1 VALGVT
7 EIGNLLDSARSGNRR
22 SLARLLTAIESGQD
36 PGSQLRAGWTLGVT
50 GPPGVGKSTLIG
62 RMIEHWTS
70 KGESV
75 AVLAVD
81 PTSPMTGGA
90 ILADRLRMG
99 STDSTDS
106 VFVRSLATRNHPGGL
121 MPCLGKM
128 TRALSACG
136 WSRVIIE
143 TVGSGQSEIRVVAF
157 ADRVLLIDGPDRGD
171 IIQAEKAG
179 ILELA
184 DVIAIN
190 KADLPNAQTAAD
202 AVREAMGAGKPQS
215 IKVHLVSAI
224 EGAGVSELVS
234 DLDSCEP
241 RSSRN
246 TLRIRERL
254 IASWDSTL
262 LSHPEIESYLGK
274 IGDGSITVDEAIRD
288 IVYSL
293 VEGGGEP

>member
-1 VALGVT
+1 M
-7 EIGNLLDSARSGNRR
+7 
-22 SLARLLTAIESGQD
+22 
-36 PGSQLRAGWTLGVT
+36 GVT

-62 RMIEHWTS
+62 RMIEHWVS
-70 KGESV
+70 RGESV

-81 PTSPMTGGA
+81 PTSSMTGGA

-99 STDSTDS
+99 STDSMDS

-136 WSRVIIE
+136 WTRVIIE

-190 KADLPNAQTAAD
+190 KADLPNAQSAAD
-202 AVREAMGAGKPQS
+202 AVREAMGMGGPPDV
-215 IKVHLVSAI
+215 KVHLVSAI
-224 EGAGVSELVS
+224 EGTGVSDLIS

-241 RSSRN
+241 RPSRN

-288 IVYSL
+288 IVCSL
-293 VEGGGEP
+293 VGDGEGP